1 MFPYE
6 YKDKW
11 EIINKKQPPPK
22 EDFYSSLN
30 IQHLSDADYKHAKIA
45 QKGLEIN
52 NLGDYHNLYVQSDT
66 LLLADV
72 PITLLFEMP

>member
-45 QKGLEIN
+45 
-52 NLGDYHNLYVQSDT
+52 
-66 LLLADV
+66 
-72 PITLLFEMP
+72 